1 MQKVNTPAATE
12 GRVPNNPVVIVDYK
26 PALARTIRSSR
37 LANALDGLALTIEQ
51 VGSTAVPRL
60 AGKPILDID
69 VLLQSA
75 EDLPRAIAAPATTGC
90 HQRAAFMTIE
100 KPNRMPI
107 KGLSNKFSESWQ
119 AKNRSP
125 NWPFRLRQ
133 KTHSLSMEQR
143 RLRPRG
149 GSPMD
154 IRTQA
159 QKAEQF
165 RKLHHLPR
173 LLLLPNAWDVVSAR
187 ILEECGHPAMATS
200 SAAVAFSLGY
210 PDGQRISRDEMLE
223 VAGRIAHAVDVPVTA
238 DLEAGYGTTVKEM
251 LETVKAAIDAGVIG
265 MNLEDVTGDEESSL
279 VNLSLQVE
287 KIRAINETAKSRG
300 VPFVLNARTDV
311 YLMPIGPEA
320 TRFER
325 TVERLRAYR
334 DAGAACLFA
343 PGLYDRDTI
352 AKLVKAVE
360 APLNILANPA
370 CPPIPELEKIGVA
383 RVSAGSGIMRAAM
396 GLVRRIGK
404 EMLESRSCELMFAGT
419 IPHAEL
425 NRMMQRR
432 TTQAN
437 A

>member
-1 MQKVNTPAATE
+1 MDV
-12 GRVPNNPVVIVDYK
+12 RV
-26 PALARTIRSSR
+26 
-37 LANALDGLALTIEQ
+37 G
-51 VGSTAVPRL
+51 
-60 AGKPILDID
+60 
-69 VLLQSA
+69 A
-75 EDLPRAIAAPATTGC
+75 EKAER
-90 HQRAAFMTIE
+90 
-100 KPNRMPI
+100 
-107 KGLSNKFSESWQ
+107 
-119 AKNRSP
+119 
-125 NWPFRLRQ
+125 FR
-133 KTHSLSMEQR
+133 KMHH
-143 RLRPRG
+143 RPR
-149 GSPMD
+149 
-154 IRTQA
+154 ILA
-159 QKAEQF
+159 
-165 RKLHHLPR
+165 
-173 LLLLPNAWDVVSAR
+173 LPNAWDVASAR
-187 ILEECGHPAMATS
+187 ILEHAGYPAIATS

-383 RVSAGSGIMRAAM
+383 RVSAGSGLMRAAM
-396 GLVRRIGK
+396 GTVQRVAK
-404 EMLESRSCELMFAGT
+404 EILEKRSFDTMFVGAT
-419 IPHAEL
+419 PYVDL
-425 NRMMQRR
+425 NRMMPRR
-432 TTQAN
+432 ANEAN